1 MTQSGNPNCRGTP
14 MNSVPCSSCHIS
26 RQELGPLTRRD
37 RSVLIGLRQE
47 VWEGE
52 DKGTCRQEETPYA
65 DHPRAVHPAA
75 KVADK
80 DDEDGIADLQ
90 RGQGIK

>member
-1 MTQSGNPNCRGTP
+1 M
-14 MNSVPCSSCHIS
+14 
-26 RQELGPLTRRD
+26 GPLTHSD
-37 RSVLIGLRQE
+37 RGVLIGLRQE

-52 DKGTCRQEETPYA
+52 DKGTCRQEETPDA
-65 DHPRAVHPAA
+65 DHPRAVHPTA